1 MPQRAGKRKGLHIV
15 ETACS
20 CTRIR
25 TLVPF
30 PKSAL
35 VLMRLHD
42 RRKRRP
48 TILSGIAGK
57 ASRLVADLRDIFR
70 AAWAIREFVALGLIL
85 VLALVIIGLSR
96 AHHRSRLPTLAT
108 EAALAQGYRDVQF
121 DKVIPLGH
129 RGRNGAVACGRA
141 DGHPALYYGRGGRRD
156 RLRVLDRHPEYYGR
170 YHTTCSPLRPSP
182 SARWNGAGPAG

>member
-20 CTRIR
+20 RTRIR
-25 TLVPF
+25 TLAPF

-35 VLMRLHD
+35 VLMRLYD
-42 RRKRRP
+42 RHKRRP

-96 AHHRSRLPTLAT
+96 ADHRSQLPTLAT

-121 DKVIPLGH
+121 DKVVPLGR

-141 DGHPALYYGRGGRRD
+141 DGHPALYYGRSARPG
-156 RLRVLDRHPEYYGR
+156 RLRVLDQHPEIYGR

-182 SARWNGAGPAG
+182 SARWNGAGPGD

>member
-1 MPQRAGKRKGLHIV
+1 
-15 ETACS
+15 
-20 CTRIR
+20 
-25 TLVPF
+25 
-30 PKSAL
+30 
-35 VLMRLHD
+35 MRLHD

-70 AAWAIREFVALGLIL
+70 AAWAIREFVAVGLFL
-85 VLALVIIGLSR
+85 VLALVVINLVEARNR
-96 AHHRSRLPTLAT
+96 AKLPALAT
-108 EAALAQGYRDVQF
+108 EAARAQGYRDVHF
-121 DKVIPLGH
+121 YKVVRLDRRAPDK
-129 RGRNGAVACGRA
+129 AVACGRA